1 MKMKNTMKISVS
13 KFLFLFLAACVLSSC
28 EQKRDDDSVDF
39 ILGKPRPV
47 QESLA
52 LADSMVVYNAQGMAY
67 TTNSLKEIEKFAKAT
82 VLDEEYVEYD
92 RSLRYVSEDEAN
104 LSVSLF
110 QKGKLIDYLFYYENP
125 YSGDTVFDGVVYSLQ
140 GSGRMKKMDPI
151 YAFFK
156 ERKLSTEGKTAEFKT
171 RPNLPALKVDIYVD
185 TFELKEGKNL
195 GDSLCPREFETGL
208 IQSVKRPCGWRLE
221 RALKRY
227 YKEGFNLSVDAT
239 ITFGDSGRVANVV
252 MNTEHPEYK
261 DFLEEVKSILYYAWM
276 PPEVRTQL
284 VVRQT
289 HPIFTEYLPPE
300 LRSRHLFSKVAA
312 QNIVKSEKVHLSFA
326 RQYFQECKGEGSE
339 KDSVEVIGY
348 SDVIK
353 EHCDEIRFTKDLATG
368 GINYLECIKG
378 VAKRDPLFPKKPV
391 KPAKASTL
399 FDRYHAMYVK
409 EDLSLNQVVTLK
421 IPPCF
426 VEEKLNKEKK
436 YNEDFRF

>member
-1 MKMKNTMKISVS
+1 MHILY
-13 KFLFLFLAACVLSSC
+13 KFFLLILAACILLSC
-28 EQKRDDDSVDF
+28 EQKRDNVSVDF
-39 ILGKPRPV
+39 ILGKPRPM

-52 LADSMVVYNAQGMAY
+52 LADSMVVYNAEGLAY
-67 TTNSLKEIEKFAKAT
+67 ATNSLKEIKKFAKAA

-156 ERKLSTEGKTAEFKT
+156 ERKISTEGKTAEFKI
-171 RPNLPALKVDIYVD
+171 RPNLPTLKVDIYVD
-185 TFELKEGKNL
+185 TFELKEGKIL
-195 GDSLCPREFETGL
+195 GDTMPPREFETGL

-239 ITFGDSGRVANVV
+239 ITFGDSGRVVNVD
-252 MNTEHPEYK
+252 MNTGHPEYG

-276 PPEVRTQL
+276 PPEVRMQL

-300 LRSRHLFSKVAA
+300 LRSRRIFGKVAA
-312 QNIVKSEKVHLSFA
+312 QEIVKSEKVYLSFS
-326 RQYFQECKGEGSE
+326 REYFQECNGEGSE

-348 SDVIK
+348 FDVIK
-353 EHCDEIRFTKDLATG
+353 EHCDKIHFMKDLATG
-368 GINYLECIKG
+368 GINYLRCVKG
-378 VAKRDPLFPKKPV
+378 VTKRDPQFPKMPV
-391 KPAKASTL
+391 KPAQSFEL

-421 IPPCF
+421 IPACF
-426 VEEKLNKEKK
+426 VKN
-436 YNEDFRF
+436 

>member
-1 MKMKNTMKISVS
+1 MHRFY
-13 KFLFLFLAACVLSSC
+13 KFLFLVLAASALLSC
-28 EQKRDDDSVDF
+28 EQKRDDVSVDF
-39 ILGKPRPV
+39 ILGKPRPM

-52 LADSMVVYNAQGMAY
+52 LADSMVVYNAQGLAY
-67 TTNSLKEIEKFAKAT
+67 TTNSLKEIKKFAKAA

-110 QKGKLIDYLFYYENP
+110 QKGKLIDYLFYYKNP
-125 YSGDTVFDGVVYSLQ
+125 YSGDMVFDGIVYSLQ

-156 ERKLSTEGKTAEFKT
+156 ERKISTEGETAEFNT
-171 RPNLPALKVDIYVD
+171 RPNLPVLNVDIYVD
-185 TFELKEGKNL
+185 TFELKEEKFL
-195 GDSLCPREFETGL
+195 GDTMPPREFETGL
-208 IQSVKRPCGWRLE
+208 IQSIKKPYGWRLE

-239 ITFGDSGRVANVV
+239 ITFGDSGRVTNVS

-300 LRSRHLFSKVAA
+300 LRSRRIFGKIAA
-312 QNIVKSEKVHLSFA
+312 QEIVKSEKVHLSFS
-326 RQYFQECKGEGSE
+326 REYFQECNGEESE
-339 KDSVEVIGY
+339 KDSVEIAGY
-348 SDVIK
+348 SGIIK

-378 VAKRDPLFPKKPV
+378 VAKRDPQFPKMPV
-391 KPAKASTL
+391 KPAQSFEL

-426 VEEKLNKEKK
+426 VEE
-436 YNEDFRF
+436 

>member
-1 MKMKNTMKISVS
+1 MHSFY
-13 KFLFLFLAACVLSSC
+13 KFFYLVLAACVLLSC
-28 EQKRDDDSVDF
+28 EQKRDDVSVDF
-39 ILGKPRPV
+39 ILGKPRPM

-52 LADSMVVYNAQGMAY
+52 LADSMVVYNAEGLAY
-67 TTNSLKEIEKFAKAT
+67 ATNSLKEIKKFAKAA

-125 YSGDTVFDGVVYSLQ
+125 YSGDTVFDCVVYSLQ

-156 ERKLSTEGKTAEFKT
+156 ERKISTEGKTAEFKT

-185 TFELKEGKNL
+185 TFELKEGKTL
-195 GDSLCPREFETGL
+195 GDTMPPREFETGL

-239 ITFGDSGRVANVV
+239 ITFGDSGRVTNVS
-252 MNTEHPEYK
+252 MNTEYPEYK

-289 HPIFTEYLPPE
+289 HPMLTEFLSPE
-300 LRSRHLFSKVAA
+300 LRSRRIFGKIAA
-312 QNIVKSEKVHLSFA
+312 QEIVKSEKVHLSFS
-326 RQYFQECKGEGSE
+326 REYFRMECKGEGSE
-339 KDSVEVIGY
+339 HDSVEIAGY
-348 SDVIK
+348 SGIIK
-353 EHCDEIRFTKDLATG
+353 EYCDEIRFTKDLATG
-368 GINYLECIKG
+368 GINYLRCVKG
-378 VAKRDPLFPKKPV
+378 VTKRDPLFPKKPV
-391 KPAKASTL
+391 KPAKSVVL

-421 IPPCF
+421 IPACF
-426 VEEKLNKEKK
+426 VKN
-436 YNEDFRF
+436 

>member
-1 MKMKNTMKISVS
+1 MKNTMKISVS
-13 KFLFLFLAACVLSSC
+13 KFLFLVLAACVLLSC
-28 EQKRDDDSVDF
+28 EQKRDNVSVDF
-39 ILGKPRPV
+39 IPGKPRPM

-82 VLDEEYVEYD
+82 VLDEEYVEFERNLKDVY
-92 RSLRYVSEDEAN
+92 LDEAN

-110 QKGKLIDYLFYYENP
+110 QKGTLIDYLFFYENR
-125 YSGDTVFDGVVYSLQ
+125 SSWDTLFEGIVYSLQ
-140 GSGRMKKMDPI
+140 GCGRIKKLDPI

-156 ERKLSTEGKTAEFKT
+156 ERKISTEGKTAEFKT

-185 TFELKEGKNL
+185 TFELKEGKIL
-195 GDSLCPREFETGL
+195 GDTMPPREFETGL

-239 ITFGDSGRVANVV
+239 ITFGDSGRVTNVS

-276 PPEVRTQL
+276 PPKE
-284 VVRQT
+284 QT
-289 HPIFTEYLPPE
+289 RLMDPLPCMYISDNLPPE
-300 LRSRHLFSKVAA
+300 LQSRKIWSYVAA
-312 QNIVKSEKVHLSFA
+312 QEIVKSEKVHLSFS
-326 RQYFQECKGEGSE
+326 REYFQECNGEESE
-339 KDSVEVIGY
+339 KDSIEIVGY

-353 EHCDEIRFTKDLATG
+353 EHCDEIRFSKDLATG
-368 GINYLECIKG
+368 GINYLRCIQGK
-378 VAKRDPLFPKKPV
+378 AKRDPLFPKKPV

-399 FDRYHAMYVK
+399 FDRYHAMYAK

-421 IPPCF
+421 IPACF
-426 VEEKLNKEKK
+426 VKK
-436 YNEDFRF
+436 